1 MAYSLLDGEDEGI
14 GSDKRRDQG
23 IDDWRNSGESEV
35 EAGGNFIGAG
45 ACVLGA
51 AKSAPRP
58 KCYSFCLALTQS
70 W

>member
-35 EAGGNFIGAG
+35 EAGCNFM
-45 ACVLGA
+45 VP
-51 AKSAPRP
+51 APVFWEQMECP
-58 KCYSFCLALTQS
+58 T
-70 W
+70 